1 MTELSAIVHNDDED
15 GDEDD
20 DDIIIINHG
29 LSHHFVK
36 KFKLN
41 R

>member
-36 KFKLN
+36 KIQIK
-41 R
+41 